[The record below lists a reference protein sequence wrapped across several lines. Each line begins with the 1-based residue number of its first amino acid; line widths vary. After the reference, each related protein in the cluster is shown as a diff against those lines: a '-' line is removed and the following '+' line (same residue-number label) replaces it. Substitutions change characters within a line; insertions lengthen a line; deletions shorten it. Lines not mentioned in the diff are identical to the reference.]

1 MGLGD
6 EGVGAGAVVIGGI
19 FKEKAVF
26 VIVSQAKLCGK
37 LGDGLSLCE
46 TSCEQEHRGARGP

>member
-1 MGLGD
+1 MGD

>member
-1 MGLGD
+1 MGD
-6 EGVGAGAVVIGGI
+6 EGVGARAVVIGGI

-26 VIVSQAKLCGK
+26 VTVSQAKICGK

-46 TSCEQEHRGARGP
+46 TSCEQEHGGARGP